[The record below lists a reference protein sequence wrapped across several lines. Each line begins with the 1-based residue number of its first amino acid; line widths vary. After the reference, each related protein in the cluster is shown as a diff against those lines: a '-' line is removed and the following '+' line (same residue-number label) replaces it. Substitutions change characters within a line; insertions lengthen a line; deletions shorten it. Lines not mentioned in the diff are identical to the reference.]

1 MSRLAMLFGEPE
13 ATPMVKAL
21 EETRERYV
29 SAPTLTE
36 AGMVEFARLGAEGE
50 LALDALLQRL
60 SIRSVAMTPAA
71 ASAALAAYRRYGKG
85 VRAPAVLDFGD
96 CLCLFSNHQRIRRR
110 GERQLTIE
118 HRQLFLHGNRQA
130 ERPEELLWDLHKKA
144 SANQIQHFGFDVPFR
159 CGDVAERAFAF
170 EQTLERTQ

>member
-1 MSRLAMLFGEPE
+1 MLFGEPE

-36 AGMVEFARLGAEGE
+36 AGMVVFARLGADGE

-71 ASAALAAYRRYGKG
+71 ADAARAAYRRYGKG
-85 VRAPAVLDFGD
+85 VGVPAVLSLGD
-96 CLCLFSNHQRIRRR
+96 CLCYGVARSMRLPV
-110 GERQLTIE
+110 LCK
-118 HRQLFLHGNRQA
+118 GNDFPQT
-130 ERPEELLWDLHKKA
+130 DL
-144 SANQIQHFGFDVPFR
+144 VLMPY
-159 CGDVAERAFAF
+159 
-170 EQTLERTQ
+170 

>member
-1 MSRLAMLFGEPE
+1 VRAVVIHSSALLAMLFGEPE

-36 AGMVEFARLGAEGE
+36 AGMVVFARLGADGE

-71 ASAALAAYRRYGKG
+71 ADAARAAYRRYGKG
-85 VRAPAVLDFGD
+85 VGVPAVLDFGD
-96 CLCLFSNHQRIRRR
+96 CLCYGVAKSMRLPV
-110 GERQLTIE
+110 LCK
-118 HRQLFLHGNRQA
+118 GNDFPQT
-130 ERPEELLWDLHKKA
+130 DL
-144 SANQIQHFGFDVPFR
+144 VLMPY
-159 CGDVAERAFAF
+159 
-170 EQTLERTQ
+170 